1 MPYAPDRNACVIPII
16 KDKKHPNY
24 ATQKS
29 KYRKAF
35 FKLTDSRGGGCLKS
49 QKQSF

>member
-16 KDKKHPNY
+16 KDKKKHPNY

-35 FKLTDSRGGGCLKS
+35 IKLTDSGGGGGGGGA
-49 QKQSF
+49 